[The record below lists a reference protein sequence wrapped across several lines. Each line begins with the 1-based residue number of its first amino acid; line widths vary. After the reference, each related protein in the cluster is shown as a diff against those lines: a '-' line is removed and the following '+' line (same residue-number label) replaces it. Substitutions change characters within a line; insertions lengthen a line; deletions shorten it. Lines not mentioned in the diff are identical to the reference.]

1 MLELN
6 VARLSN
12 VVTFEVNRPSLEK
25 AKAEVEKL
33 RKQMAAVKDIE
44 LRVKTHKQSTAKA
57 KKDVDDIA
65 KKQAQADKA
74 NAKAQLAAQRVVA
87 REQKALAAR
96 KEKAELKLLDVGS
109 SISAMHRLS
118 VAEQYKAIAQ
128 AREIALQYE
137 RGAISLARMNSQMKR
152 LQQQQRKINGNR
164 NAHAKAYAP
173 VKGSGS
179 IGGGAAAVMLG
190 GLGAGATYMAMSKA
204 SEFVTNSFANAETLG
219 ELYSRAKLGGVD
231 VNQMNNIE
239 QWAYKN
245 GVDSM
250 MGEQGKRKYLDQMKD
265 VREKATKSYDEAEY
279 VVDKKTG
286 KGEWKGGD
294 SGINTLMNEGFLTKK
309 DLKDFADNPAGL
321 VSKAVQGMVAK
332 GYSDAQIGS
341 RLEDLADDLMLTS
354 KYWTRSAKEVEQS
367 AREQRES
374 GRWVTQAQQESVIK
388 FRELNNAL
396 SGLSDSQG
404 IAFVDGFMKSLDPK
418 VIEEFKKSM
427 VAMLPMFTKLG
438 EAIGGLVNAVMK
450 AINWLMKNDEK
461 TAAIQKNLGDAPPLS
476 NEGMKQNL
484 SNLTPNQYKGAGTG
498 TTKPDNSNSLV
509 NTIKGWFTPE
519 ETVGGAQAVN
529 QYTLEGQNIANLK
542 QSAAQQAIKTPSYTF
557 APVINFNPE
566 LQVNAEVPLTIES
579 DTGRLSE
586 FIDFKSK
593 ASSAEFSKLLTLGV
607 CQAGQPINH
616 HCGAV

>member
-1 MLELN
+1 MLDLT
-6 VARLSN
+6 VSRLSN
-12 VVTFEVNRPSLEK
+12 VVTFQVDRPSLEK

-190 GLGAGATYMAMSKA
+190 GLGAGAAYMAMSKA
-204 SEFVTNSFANAETLG
+204 SEFVTNSFASAETLG

-250 MGEQGKRKYLDQMKD
+250 MGDQGKRKYLDQMKD

-321 VSKAVQGMVAK
+321 VSKAVQGMVKK

-607 CQAGQPINH
+607 MSG
-616 HCGAV
+616 GSTY

>member
-6 VARLSN
+6 VSRLSN
-12 VVTFEVNRPSLEK
+12 VVTFQVDRPSLEK

-96 KEKAELKLLDVGS
+96 KEKAELKLLDVGA
-109 SISAMHRLS
+109 SISALHRLS

-190 GLGAGATYMAMSKA
+190 GLGAGAAYMAMSKA

-265 VREKATKSYDEAEY
+265 VRERATKSYDEAEY

-509 NTIKGWFTPE
+509 NTIKSWFMPE

-557 APVINFNPE
+557 APVIHFNPE

-607 CQAGQPINH
+607 MSG
-616 HCGAV
+616 GSTY

>member
-1 MLELN
+1 MLEIN
-6 VARLSN
+6 TSKIKN
-12 VVTFEVNRPSLEK
+12 TVTFSVDKDSLKK
-25 AKAEVEKL
+25 AKDSITGLKEFAENIKPAKL
-33 RKQMAAVKDIE
+33 RFDSVTKGYKKAQNEVDKIA
-44 LRVKTHKQSTAKA
+44 QQKA
-57 KKDVDDIA
+57 KTE
-65 KKQAQADKA
+65 KQNQRAQAA
-74 NAKAQLAAQRVVA
+74 AARAQA
-87 REQKALAAR
+87 RQQQQIAAR
-96 KEKAELKLLDVGS
+96 KEKAELKLLDVSS

-128 AREIALQYE
+128 AREIAKQYE
-137 RGAISLARMNSQMKR
+137 QGAISLARMNSQMKR

-164 NAHAKAYAP
+164 KAQLAP
-173 VKGSGS
+173 VKGGSGNS
-179 IGGGAAAVMLG
+179 ATMGALLFGGATAAAGVM
-190 GLGAGATYMAMSKA
+190 AVSKA
-204 SEFVTNSFANAETLG
+204 SEFMANSFANAETLG

-250 MGEQGKRKYLDQMKD
+250 MGDQGRRKYLDQMKD
-265 VREKATKSYDEAEY
+265 VRERATKSYDEAEY

-286 KGEWKGGD
+286 KGIWKGGD

-321 VSKAVQGMVAK
+321 VSKAVNGMVKK

-374 GRWVTQAQQESVIK
+374 GRWVTKAQQESVIK
-388 FRELNNAL
+388 FRELNNSL
-396 SGLSDSQG
+396 TGLSDSQG
-404 IAFVDGFMKSLDPK
+404 IAFVDGFMKSLDPA

-438 EAIGGLVNAVMK
+438 EAIGGLFNAIMK

-461 TAAIQKNLGDAPPLS
+461 TDAIQKNLGDAPPLS

-484 SNLTPNQYKGAGTG
+484 SDLVPEQYKGAGTG
-498 TTKPDNSNSLV
+498 TTTPDNSHSLF
-509 NTIKGWFTPE
+509 NTIKGLLFDDNSS
-519 ETVGGAQAVN
+519 VSDVKMSVN
-529 QYTLEGQNIANLK
+529 EAPITNLK
-542 QSAAQQAIKTPSYTF
+542 QGALNNLAMTTPAYNLSPVFNLNPTF
-557 APVINFNPE
+557 EV
-566 LQVNAEVPLTIES
+566 VTEVPLTINS
-579 DTGRLSE
+579 DTSRLSDYV
-586 FIDFKSK
+586 DFTARASRDSFLKS
-593 ASSAEFSKLLTLGV
+593 LTLTSLS
-607 CQAGQPINH
+607 GQSN
-616 HCGAV
+616 GG

>member
-6 VARLSN
+6 VSRLSN
-12 VVTFEVNRPSLEK
+12 VVTFQVDRPSLEK

-231 VNQMNNIE
+231 VNQMNDVE

-265 VREKATKSYDEAEY
+265 VRERATKSYDEAEY

-354 KYWTRSAKEVEQS
+354 KYWTRSAK
-367 AREQRES
+367 
-374 GRWVTQAQQESVIK
+374 VI
-388 FRELNNAL
+388 
-396 SGLSDSQG
+396 
-404 IAFVDGFMKSLDPK
+404 
-418 VIEEFKKSM
+418 
-427 VAMLPMFTKLG
+427 LPT
-438 EAIGGLVNAVMK
+438 
-450 AINWLMKNDEK
+450 
-461 TAAIQKNLGDAPPLS
+461 
-476 NEGMKQNL
+476 
-484 SNLTPNQYKGAGTG
+484 
-498 TTKPDNSNSLV
+498 
-509 NTIKGWFTPE
+509 
-519 ETVGGAQAVN
+519 
-529 QYTLEGQNIANLK
+529 
-542 QSAAQQAIKTPSYTF
+542 
-557 APVINFNPE
+557 
-566 LQVNAEVPLTIES
+566 
-579 DTGRLSE
+579 
-586 FIDFKSK
+586 
-593 ASSAEFSKLLTLGV
+593 
-607 CQAGQPINH
+607 
-616 HCGAV
+616 

>member
-6 VARLSN
+6 VSRLSN
-12 VVTFEVNRPSLEK
+12 VVTFQVDRPSLEK

-231 VNQMNNIE
+231 VNQMNDVE

-265 VREKATKSYDEAEY
+265 VRQRATKSYDEAEY

-404 IAFVDGFMKSLDPK
+404 IAFVDGFMKSLDPA

-461 TAAIQKNLGDAPPLS
+461 TEAIQKNLGDAPPLS

-484 SNLTPNQYKGAGTG
+484 SNLVPDQYKGAGTG
-498 TTKPDNSNSLV
+498 TTKPDNSNSLF

-607 CQAGQPINH
+607 MSG
-616 HCGAV
+616 GSTY

>member
-109 SISAMHRLS
+109 SISAMRRLS

-607 CQAGQPINH
+607 MSG
-616 HCGAV
+616 GSTY

>member
-1 MLELN
+1 MSLDISVSTLKN
-6 VARLSN
+6 T
-12 VVTFEVNRPSLEK
+12 VTFVTDHKSLNK

-33 RKQMAAVKDIE
+33 RKQMSAVKDVEI
-44 LRVKTHKQSTAKA
+44 RVKTHKQSTAKT
-57 KKDVDDIA
+57 KKDVDNIA
-65 KKQAQADKA
+65 KSQAQADKA
-74 NAKAQLAAQRVVA
+74 NAKAQQAAQRVAA

-109 SISAMHRLS
+109 SISAMNRLNVS
-118 VAEQYKAIAQ
+118 EQYKAIAQ
-128 AREIALQYE
+128 AKAIAHEYE
-137 RGAISLARMNSQMKR
+137 KGAISLARMNSQMKR

-190 GLGAGATYMAMSKA
+190 GVGAGAAFLAMSKA
-204 SEFVTNSFANAETLG
+204 NEFVANSFANAETQG

-265 VREKATKSYDEAEY
+265 VRERATKSYDEAEY

-286 KGEWKGGD
+286 RGEWKGGD
-294 SGINTLMNEGFLTKK
+294 SGINTLLNEGFLSKK
-309 DLKDFADNPAGL
+309 DLKDFANNPAGL
-321 VSKAVQGMVAK
+321 VSKAVNGMVAK

-341 RLEDLADDLMLTS
+341 RLEDLADDMMLTS

-367 AREQRES
+367 AKEQRES

-396 SGLSDSQG
+396 TGLSDSQG
-404 IAFVDGFMKSLDPK
+404 IAFVDGFMKSLDPA

-438 EAIGGLVNAVMK
+438 EAVGGLLNAIMK
-450 AINWLMKNDEK
+450 TINWLMKNDEK

-476 NEGMKQNL
+476 NEGMKKNL
-484 SNLTPNQYKGAGTG
+484 DNLTPDQYKGAGTA
-498 TTKPDNSNSLV
+498 TTAPDNSNSLF
-509 NTIKGWFTPE
+509 NTIKGFFVNGDDSPS
-519 ETVGGAQAVN
+519 GSQAAM
-529 QYTLEGQNIANLK
+529 QYDVTGQNIANLK
-542 QSAAQQAIKTPSYTF
+542 NSAAQQAMQAPAYTF
-557 APVINFNPE
+557 APVLNFAPE
-566 LQVNAEVPLTIES
+566 LLVNAQVPLTIQS
-579 DTGRLSE
+579 DIGRLSE

-593 ASSAEFSKLLTLGV
+593 ASAAEFSKLLRKVRTSS
-607 CQAGQPINH
+607 
-616 HCGAV
+616 

>member
-1 MLELN
+1 MLEIN
-6 VARLSN
+6 TSKIKN
-12 VVTFEVNRPSLEK
+12 TVTFSVDKDSLKK
-25 AKAEVEKL
+25 AKDSITGLKEFAENIKPAKL
-33 RKQMAAVKDIE
+33 RFDSVTKGYKKAQNEVDKIA
-44 LRVKTHKQSTAKA
+44 QQKA
-57 KKDVDDIA
+57 KTE
-65 KKQAQADKA
+65 KQNQRAQAA
-74 NAKAQLAAQRVVA
+74 AARAQA
-87 REQKALAAR
+87 RQQQQIAAR
-96 KEKAELKLLDVGS
+96 KEKAELKLLDVSS

-128 AREIALQYE
+128 AREIAKQYE
-137 RGAISLARMNSQMKR
+137 QGAISLARMNSQMKR

-164 NAHAKAYAP
+164 KAQLAP
-173 VKGSGS
+173 VKGGSGNS
-179 IGGGAAAVMLG
+179 ATMGALLFGGATAAAGVM
-190 GLGAGATYMAMSKA
+190 AVSKA
-204 SEFVTNSFANAETLG
+204 SEFMANSFANAETLG

-250 MGEQGKRKYLDQMKD
+250 MGDQGRRKYLDQMKD
-265 VREKATKSYDEAEY
+265 VRERATKSYDEAEY

-286 KGEWKGGD
+286 KGIWKGGD

-321 VSKAVQGMVAK
+321 VSKAVNGMVKK

-374 GRWVTQAQQESVIK
+374 GRWVTKAQQESVIK
-388 FRELNNAL
+388 FRELNNSL
-396 SGLSDSQG
+396 TGLSDSQG
-404 IAFVDGFMKSLDPK
+404 IAFVDGFMKSLDPA

-438 EAIGGLVNAVMK
+438 EAIGGLFNAIMK

-461 TAAIQKNLGDAPPLS
+461 TDAIQKNLGDAPPLS

-484 SNLTPNQYKGAGTG
+484 SDLVPEQYKGAGTG
-498 TTKPDNSNSLV
+498 TTTPDNSHSLF
-509 NTIKGWFTPE
+509 NTIKGLLFDDNASSVSDVKMSVSEAPIT
-519 ETVGGAQAVN
+519 
-529 QYTLEGQNIANLK
+529 NLK
-542 QSAAQQAIKTPSYTF
+542 QGALNNLAMTTPAYNLSPVFNLNPTF
-557 APVINFNPE
+557 EV
-566 LQVNAEVPLTIES
+566 VTEVPLTINS
-579 DTGRLSE
+579 DTSRLSDYV
-586 FIDFKSK
+586 DFTARASRDSFLKS
-593 ASSAEFSKLLTLGV
+593 LTLTSLS
-607 CQAGQPINH
+607 GQSN
-616 HCGAV
+616 GG

>member
-250 MGEQGKRKYLDQMKD
+250 MGDQGKRKYLDQMKD
-265 VREKATKSYDEAEY
+265 VRERATKSYDEAEY

-484 SNLTPNQYKGAGTG
+484 SNLTPDQYKGAGTG

-509 NTIKGWFTPE
+509 NTIKSWFMPE

-607 CQAGQPINH
+607 MSG
-616 HCGAV
+616 GSTY

>member
-1 MLELN
+1 MSLDISVSTLKN
-6 VARLSN
+6 T
-12 VVTFEVNRPSLEK
+12 VTFVTDHKSLNK

-33 RKQMAAVKDIE
+33 RKQMSAVKDVEI
-44 LRVKTHKQSTAKA
+44 RVKTHKQSTAKT

-74 NAKAQLAAQRVVA
+74 NLKAQKAAQRVAA

-109 SISAMHRLS
+109 SISAMNRLNVS
-118 VAEQYKAIAQ
+118 EQYKAIAQ
-128 AREIALQYE
+128 AKAIAHEYE
-137 RGAISLARMNSQMKR
+137 KGAISLARMNSQMKR

-190 GLGAGATYMAMSKA
+190 GLGAGAAFLAMSKA
-204 SEFVTNSFANAETLG
+204 NEFVANSFANAETQG

-265 VREKATKSYDEAEY
+265 VRERATKSYDEAEY

-294 SGINTLMNEGFLTKK
+294 SGINTLLNEGFLTKK
-309 DLKDFADNPAGL
+309 DLKDFANNPAGL
-321 VSKAVQGMVAK
+321 ISKATQGMVAK

-341 RLEDLADDLMLTS
+341 RLEDLGDDLMLTS

-396 SGLSDSQG
+396 TGLSDSQG
-404 IAFVDGFMKSLDPK
+404 IAFVDGFMKSLDPA

-438 EAIGGLVNAVMK
+438 EAVGGLLNAIMK
-450 AINWLMKNDEK
+450 TINWLMKNDEK

-476 NEGMKQNL
+476 NEGMKKNL
-484 SNLTPNQYKGAGTG
+484 DNLTPDQYKGAGTA
-498 TTKPDNSNSLV
+498 TTAPDNSNSLF
-509 NTIKGWFTPE
+509 NTIKGLFVSGDDSPSS
-519 ETVGGAQAVN
+519 GQAAM
-529 QYTLEGQNIANLK
+529 QYDVTGQNIANLK
-542 QSAAQQAIKTPSYTF
+542 NSAAQQAMQAPAYTF
-557 APVINFNPE
+557 APVLNFNPE
-566 LQVNAEVPLTIES
+566 LQVNAEVPLTIQS
-579 DTGRLSE
+579 DTGRLSDY
-586 FIDFKSK
+586 IDFKSK
-593 ASSAEFSKLLTLGV
+593 ASAAEFSKLLTLGV
-607 CQAGQPINH
+607 MSG
-616 HCGAV
+616 GSTY

>member
-1 MLELN
+1 MLEIN
-6 VARLSN
+6 TSKIKN
-12 VVTFEVNRPSLEK
+12 TVTFSVDKDSLKK
-25 AKAEVEKL
+25 AKDSITGLKEFTNNIKPAKL
-33 RKQMAAVKDIE
+33 RFDTVTKGYKKA
-44 LRVKTHKQSTAKA
+44 QSEVDKIAQQKA
-57 KKDVDDIA
+57 KNE
-65 KKQAQADKA
+65 KQNQRAQAA
-74 NAKAQLAAQRVVA
+74 AARAQA
-87 REQKALAAR
+87 RQQQQIAAR

-128 AREIALQYE
+128 AREIAKQYE
-137 RGAISLARMNSQMKR
+137 QGAISLARMNSQMKR

-164 NAHAKAYAP
+164 KAQLAP
-173 VKGSGS
+173 VKGGSGNS
-179 IGGGAAAVMLG
+179 ATMGALLFGGATAAAGVM
-190 GLGAGATYMAMSKA
+190 AVSKA
-204 SEFVTNSFANAETLG
+204 SEFMANSFANAETLG

-250 MGEQGKRKYLDQMKD
+250 MGDQGRRKYLDQMKD
-265 VREKATKSYDEAEY
+265 VRERATKSYDEAEY

-286 KGEWKGGD
+286 KGIWKGGD

-321 VSKAVQGMVAK
+321 VSKAVNGMVKK

-374 GRWVTQAQQESVIK
+374 GRWVTKAQQESVIK
-388 FRELNNAL
+388 FRELNNSL
-396 SGLSDSQG
+396 TGLSDSQG
-404 IAFVDGFMKSLDPK
+404 IAFVDGFMKSLDPA

-438 EAIGGLVNAVMK
+438 EAIGGLFNAIMK

-461 TAAIQKNLGDAPPLS
+461 TDAIQKNLGDAPPLS

-484 SNLTPNQYKGAGTG
+484 SDLVPEQYKGAGTG
-498 TTKPDNSNSLV
+498 TTTPDNSHSLF
-509 NTIKGWFTPE
+509 NTIKGLLFDDNSS
-519 ETVGGAQAVN
+519 VSDVKMSVN
-529 QYTLEGQNIANLK
+529 EAPITNLK
-542 QSAAQQAIKTPSYTF
+542 QGALNNLAMTTPAYNLSPVFNLNPTF
-557 APVINFNPE
+557 EV
-566 LQVNAEVPLTIES
+566 VTEVPLTINS
-579 DTGRLSE
+579 DTSRLSDYV
-586 FIDFKSK
+586 DFTARASRDSFLKS
-593 ASSAEFSKLLTLGV
+593 LTLTSLS
-607 CQAGQPINH
+607 GQSN
-616 HCGAV
+616 GG